1 MRGSLP
7 AGGGKL
13 IRKQHPAQWV
23 QRRKLLCALVAYAF
37 AGSALANPNGPA
49 VVNGTANFATAGKSL
64 TVTNTP
70 NAIIN
75 WQAFSIGAGESTRFV
90 QQSASSS
97 VLNRVVGQDPSAIL
111 GTLRSNGRVFLLNPN
126 GILFGAGSRVD
137 VAGLVAST
145 LNLSNQDFLA
155 GRLSF
160 ESGAAAN
167 SIVNHGSI
175 VTPVG
180 GRIEIT
186 GEEVALN
193 GNARVEATGRQG
205 GGTVLVGG
213 DYQGKNPEVPNAR
226 TTFVGRD
233 AVIDASA
240 TDAGDGGR
248 VVVWSDQT
256 TKYYGS

>member
-97 VLNRVVGQDPSAIL
+97 VLNRVVGQDPSAIY
-111 GTLRSNGRVFLLNPN
+111 GTLSSNGRVFLLNPN

-145 LNLSNQDFLA
+145 LRLSNGDFLA
-155 GRLSF
+155 GRLNFTGDPARAAAVVNQGSITANNGGAGYLL
-160 ESGAAAN
+160 GAA
-167 SIVNHGSI
+167 
-175 VTPVG
+175 
-180 GRIEIT
+180 
-186 GEEVALN
+186 GEK
-193 GNARVEATGRQG
+193 QG
-205 GGTVLVGG
+205 GLTAPGG
-213 DYQGKNPEVPNAR
+213 G
-226 TTFVGRD
+226 
-233 AVIDASA
+233 
-240 TDAGDGGR
+240 
-248 VVVWSDQT
+248 
-256 TKYYGS
+256 